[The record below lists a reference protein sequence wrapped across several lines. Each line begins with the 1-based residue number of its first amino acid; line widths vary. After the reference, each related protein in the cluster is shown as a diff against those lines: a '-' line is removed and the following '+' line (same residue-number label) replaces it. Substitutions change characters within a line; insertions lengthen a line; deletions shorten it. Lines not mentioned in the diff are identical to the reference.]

1 MRRTESEIFAVIK
14 PSNSYETCQ
23 LIISRYG
30 KAERAARSWNPTA
43 DDLTADDWNYSGDEL
58 RNKVCKEDKSNLRRC
73 ESMDYEKFR
82 LQVRDLATKA
92 YKDLKE
98 ESKDYG
104 GLRQKCKK
112 YCTGLLYRDKDMG
125 NYVKGCF
132 EKLFIHDLRDAQIT
146 HLSD

>member
-58 RNKVCKEDKSNLRRC
+58 CNKVCNVEKSFFSLIFHCYNC
-73 ESMDYEKFR
+73 V
-82 LQVRDLATKA
+82 VR
-92 YKDLKE
+92 
-98 ESKDYG
+98 
-104 GLRQKCKK
+104 
-112 YCTGLLYRDKDMG
+112 
-125 NYVKGCF
+125 
-132 EKLFIHDLRDAQIT
+132 KLTIVNGI
-146 HLSD
+146 

>member
-43 DDLTADDWNYSGDEL
+43 DDLTADDWNYS
-58 RNKVCKEDKSNLRRC
+58 
-73 ESMDYEKFR
+73 
-82 LQVRDLATKA
+82 
-92 YKDLKE
+92 

-104 GLRQKCKK
+104 ELRQKCKK

>member
-104 GLRQKCKK
+104 ELRQKCKK
-112 YCTGLLYRDKDMG
+112 ILYRTFIQRQRYG
-125 NYVKGCF
+125 ELCQG
-132 EKLFIHDLRDAQIT
+132 LF
-146 HLSD
+146 

>member
-1 MRRTESEIFAVIK
+1 
-14 PSNSYETCQ
+14 
-23 LIISRYG
+23 
-30 KAERAARSWNPTA
+30 
-43 DDLTADDWNYSGDEL
+43 
-58 RNKVCKEDKSNLRRC
+58 
-73 ESMDYEKFR
+73 MDYEKFR

-98 ESKDYG
+98 E
-104 GLRQKCKK
+104 LRQKCKK